1 MTDPKV
7 DPSAVE
13 TEFDALDAET
23 EPSLA
28 GQRSYLVV
36 SRDGG
41 GREVIDLDE
50 GAEVTFGRVPEC
62 TVSVNDARVSRR
74 HTRIRRS
81 GGEISVEDLG
91 SRNGTKLNKLVLRS
105 EQARV
110 NGGDVVRLGPIEIV
124 VAVALGAET
133 SSPPRPQNEDDE
145 EEIQIGDV
153 LVADPSMKK
162 VFTIAR
168 RLGKTQTNVLILGET
183 GVGKEVVASE
193 IHRASERGKG
203 PFVRINCAS
212 LPESIQESELFGYE
226 RGAFTGADR
235 RKLGLF
241 EAANGGT
248 LLLDEIGEMSARLQ
262 AKLLLVLENRT
273 ITRLGSTSEIPVDVR
288 VLSATHRDLRL
299 ESEQGRFREDL
310 FYRISTFTLAVPPL
324 RERPSEISLL
334 SDLFLKRDAA
344 KMQVPVPAFGPEAAA
359 ILARYTWPGNVR
371 ELKNAVEHALVL
383 SDGET
388 ILPEHL
394 PPAVRGLAGHAP
406 KGALRHEVANLERK
420 NIEAALEAE
429 GGNQT
434 RAARRLGI
442 SRRALLYKM
451 EKYSLG
457 R

>member
-13 TEFDALDAET
+13 TEFDALDSDP
-23 EPSLA
+23 EPALP
-28 GQRSYLVV
+28 GQRVYLVV
-36 SRDGG
+36 SREGG
-41 GREVIDLDE
+41 GRDVIDLDE

-62 TVSVNDARVSRR
+62 SVAVDDARVSRR
-74 HTRIRRS
+74 HTRIFRS
-81 GGEISVEDLG
+81 GGQLTVEDLG
-91 SRNGTKLNKLVLRS
+91 SRNGTRLNKRVLKS
-105 EQARV
+105 EGARAS
-110 NGGDVVRLGPIEIV
+110 GGDVVRLGPIEIV
-124 VAVALGAET
+124 IATGLGDAET
-133 SSPPRPQNEDDE
+133 SRRTTSDDDDDDE
-145 EEIQIGDV
+145 IRVGDV
-153 LVADPSMKK
+153 VVADPSMKK
-162 VFTIAR
+162 VFEIAR
-168 RLGKTQTNVLILGET
+168 KLGKTQTSVLILGET

-193 IHRASERGKG
+193 IHRASERASG

-241 EAANGGT
+241 EAANKGT
-248 LLLDEIGEMSARLQ
+248 LLLDEIGEMSPKMQ

-273 ITRLGSTSEIPVDVR
+273 VTRLGSTAEVPVDVR
-288 VLSATHRDLRL
+288 LLSATHRDLRL
-299 ESEQGRFREDL
+299 ESEQGRFRQDL

-334 SDLFLKRDAA
+334 SSLFLKKDAGM
-344 KMQVPVPAFGPEAAA
+344 MQVPVPAFSPEATQ
-359 ILARYTWPGNVR
+359 LFERYTWPGNVR

-394 PPAVRGLAGHAP
+394 PPTVRGLAGHTP
-406 KGALRHEVANLERK
+406 KGALRHEVANLEKK

-451 EKYSLG
+451 EKYSLAK
-457 R
+457 